1 MEVRLLRNGLRGL
14 HGIMRRLAAA
24 FLFTLLLAGNVHA
37 EELRIIIAVNG
48 KNLFATL
55 EDNPASRMLYQLMPI
70 TVKMRNVYQR
80 EMSYTLPGRLPI
92 NRLSANSFSVGD
104 IIYWPHRNSLAIIYR
119 HNGERFRRQ
128 NLGHIDSGAEIFNN
142 IGETDVTFAPFVEPN
157 FPKPDL

>member
-1 MEVRLLRNGLRGL
+1 MLSAK
-14 HGIMRRLAAA
+14 RLA
-24 FLFTLLLAGNVHA
+24 LSLACMFVISSAVCVQA
-37 EELRIIIAVNG
+37 EEMRIIIAIKG

-70 TVKMRNVYQR
+70 TIKMRNVYQR
-80 EMSYTLPGRLPI
+80 EMSYTLPGKLPI
-92 NRLSANSFSVGD
+92 NRLSANACKVGD

-128 NLGHIDSGAEIFNN
+128 NLGHIDSGAEIFKN